1 MIKNESSR
9 IRVYISSRT
18 FYRSGRDIIWG
29 AITNDGRKSIWKKQ
43 CYIFPV
49 RAVIDDSWNIMY
61 RRCGIYLLLLSILC
75 SRTIQT
81 SLSYRRIDNI

>member
-9 IRVYISSRT
+9 IRVYNSSRT
-18 FYRSGRDIIWG
+18 FYRGGRV
-29 AITNDGRKSIWKKQ
+29 ITRGVISNDGRKSIWEKQ

-49 RAVIDDSWNIMY
+49 RAVIDVSWNIMY
-61 RRCGIYLLLLSILC
+61 RRFGIYLLLLPFLC

-81 SLSYRRIDNI
+81 SLSYRR